1 MVPVRTSGH
10 DQQVG
15 ISRFHYF
22 RGQLFGEFIVRKLR
36 HFVVHI
42 LVLYRLENKR
52 FFIGEYPLFHRF
64 YCSAFR
70 WTGGIHV
77 VTSTL
82 IFFTKLSV
90 FRFEYEFFCV
100 HDCRI

>member
-52 FFIGEYPLFHRF
+52 FFIGEYPLFQDSTVPH
-64 YCSAFR
+64 S
-70 WTGGIHV
+70 GGQAGF
-77 VTSTL
+77 TL
-82 IFFTKLSV
+82 
-90 FRFEYEFFCV
+90 
-100 HDCRI
+100 